1 MSVIAYVRRN
11 DGGDEQQHHDIVVLG
26 IDLLYEDRGNS
37 PDIPR
42 IPGWLSAHF
51 RLSKARSN
59 EIRPPPTG

>member
-1 MSVIAYVRRN
+1 LPMA
-11 DGGDEQQHHDIVVLG
+11 QQAILT
-26 IDLLYEDRGNS
+26 
-37 PDIPR
+37 DIPR

>member
-1 MSVIAYVRRN
+1 LAAGR
-11 DGGDEQQHHDIVVLG
+11 
-26 IDLLYEDRGNS
+26 YERALA
-37 PDIPR
+37 DIPR

>member
-1 MSVIAYVRRN
+1 MQGRPPIGTHFFIFYYTGLIRYYPTS
-11 DGGDEQQHHDIVVLG
+11 
-26 IDLLYEDRGNS
+26 
-37 PDIPR
+37 PR

>member
-1 MSVIAYVRRN
+1 MVAPPFIEEQIAWFRKRVADADQLRQIHLRS
-11 DGGDEQQHHDIVVLG
+11 
-26 IDLLYEDRGNS
+26 GNL